1 MTNMVKVK
9 FLEGPCIGTANK
21 FHYDSISKIAE
32 GAGQKDSPAAAATG
46 AAAVASP
53 LAAAFSASA
62 VVVAIGSEDKPV
74 DIEKDLA
81 AMLDA
86 KEAAELF
93 SEFGTLS

>member
-1 MTNMVKVK
+1 MTNMVKVML
-9 FLEGPCIGTANK
+9 LEGPCKGTVNK
-21 FHYDSISKIAE
+21 FRFDSIAKIVKS
-32 GAGQKDSPAAAATG
+32 AGQAASLAAAATG

-62 VVVAIGSEDKPV
+62 GAAATGSKDKPV

-81 AMLDA
+81 ALLDA

-93 SEFGTLS
+93 SEFGTLQ

>member
-9 FLEGPCIGTANK
+9 FLDGPSKGTVNQ
-21 FHYDSISKIAE
+21 FHYDTILKIVKS
-32 GAGQKDSPAAAATG
+32 AGQTDSPAAAATG

-62 VVVAIGSEDKPV
+62 GAAATGSEDKPV

-81 AMLDA
+81 ALLEA
-86 KEAAELF
+86 KEAAELL
-93 SEFGTLS
+93 SELGTLS